1 MTAFSFSLI
10 HLGVILYSLSKKKYF
25 AMLSLQAAGNI
36 RGRTGMRTIFFKL
49 ATAILLIIAYTI
61 CWQENGW
68 SIGAVYIVGLWSVS
82 SFIHAMLLTYRPSL
96 ILPAAAILLIFT
108 SANLVLN

>member
-1 MTAFSFSLI
+1 MTAFSYSLI
-10 HLGVILYSLSKKKYF
+10 HLGVILYSLSEKKYF
-25 AMLSLQAAGNI
+25 AMLSLKAAENI
-36 RGRTGMRTIFFKL
+36 RMQTISFKF
-49 ATAILLIIAYTI
+49 ATAILLIIAYTV

-96 ILPAAAILLIFT
+96 IFPAAAILLIFT
-108 SANLVLN
+108 SANPVLN